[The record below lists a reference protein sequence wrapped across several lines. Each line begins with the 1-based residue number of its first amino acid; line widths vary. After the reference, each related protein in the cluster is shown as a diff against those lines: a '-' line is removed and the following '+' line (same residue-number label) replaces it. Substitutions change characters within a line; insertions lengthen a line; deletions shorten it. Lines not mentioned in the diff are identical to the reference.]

1 MAITEAPSLR
11 NLAEIWSNPEDLAT
25 SKFFQMLLIVVTSTL
40 CRKKNPTFIS
50 NLLIKIF
57 SSFDSKFISWA

>member
-25 SKFFQMLLIVVTSTL
+25 SKFFQMLLTVVTSTL
-40 CRKKNPTFIS
+40 CRKKTPH
-50 NLLIKIF
+50 
-57 SSFDSKFISWA
+57 SFRICL